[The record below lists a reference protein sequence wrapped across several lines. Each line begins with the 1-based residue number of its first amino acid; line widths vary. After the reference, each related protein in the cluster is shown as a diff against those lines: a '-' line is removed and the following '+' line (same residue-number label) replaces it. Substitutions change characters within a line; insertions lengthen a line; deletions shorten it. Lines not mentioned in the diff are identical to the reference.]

1 MAAKKHLE
9 LFFERFLSFNLN
21 RYKDDATSL
30 AYFTGLVYDDVA
42 ITNVVPLQ
50 QQNRFSASVASATRR
65 FRGINQS
72 WTAANAATD
81 LNLWELKNTGAPL
94 ADAAE
99 LAAQTVAGVYE
110 YLDAE
115 GVPTA
120 GVVIPEGIET
130 ADIAAAV
137 TTVLNAA
144 ARYENEGYTVAEGGD
159 TAVVKGTTY
168 NGTLTWAEA
177 LIPMLEIPDTDYGQL
192 VGAPVVESPPP

>member
-1 MAAKKHLE
+1 MAAKKHQE
-9 LFFERFLSFNLN
+9 LFFERFLAFNLN

-30 AYFTGLVYDDVA
+30 AYFTGLTFPDVA

-50 QQNRFSASVASATRR
+50 QPNRFSASVASTTRR

-81 LNLWELKNTGAPL
+81 LNLWTLKNPETPL
-94 ADAAE
+94 ADVAA
-99 LAAQTVAGVYE
+99 LAEQTVAGVYS

-120 GVVIPEGIET
+120 GVVIPEGIEA
-130 ADIAAAV
+130 ADVAAAV
-137 TTVLNAA
+137 GTVLTAA
-144 ARYENEGYTVAEGGD
+144 MQYENDGYTVPENGS
-159 TAVVKGTTY
+159 TVVIAGTTY

-192 VGAPVVESPPP
+192 VGAEPVA